1 MGAGD
6 SAVPRRFDLPASAR
20 AVMRTLYV
28 NGPATRPK
36 LVREL
41 QLSKPTMSAAMA
53 ELVRLELVRED
64 GVGWGA
70 EGRRAVEYSAAPSVG
85 HVIGVELGAT
95 VVRVAAHRLDGHR
108 IALLEKELPAGGR
121 TVDPATVAVGAA
133 LLAEL
138 RAGLANGHGPL
149 LDLVV
154 AAPTLPAGSE
164 GLDGRRIDGMDGFAA
179 ALQLP
184 GQVPWALE
192 NNANCAALA
201 EHRLG
206 VARGR
211 ESFCYLQVGVKIGAG
226 ILLNGRLLAGA
237 RGGAGELAMLP
248 FPWDARLASRRSAL
262 EDHLGAPA
270 LMRRCAQAWSAA
282 DGPVPADVPALFQAA
297 ADGVRPAL
305 RLVDQHARDIGR
317 LVVAVMAVVDPGL
330 FVLGGGVGQ
339 NQLML
344 PQVRATVQELAWD
357 VEITTTAMGAHA
369 TVLGAVHLAIERCL
383 NRMF

>member
-1 MGAGD
+1 MGVEDGAAPG
-6 SAVPRRFDLPASAR
+6 RFELPASAR
-20 AVMRTLYV
+20 SVMRTLYA
-28 NGPATRPK
+28 NGPSTRPK

-53 ELVRLELVRED
+53 ELLKLELVQED
-64 GVGWGA
+64 GVSWGD
-70 EGRRAVEYSAAPSVG
+70 EGRRAVEYSAAPAVG
-85 HVIGVELGAT
+85 HVIAIELGAT
-95 VVRVAAHRLDGHR
+95 AVRVAAHRLDGHR
-108 IALLEKELPAGGR
+108 LALLERQLPSGGR
-121 TVDPATVAVGAA
+121 TVEPASVAAGAA
-133 LLAEL
+133 LLTEL
-138 RAGLANGHGPL
+138 RAGLPDNGPL

-154 AAPTLPAGSE
+154 AAPTKPAAAE
-164 GLDGRRIDGMDGFAA
+164 GPDGRRIDGMDEFGA
-179 ALQLP
+179 ALRLP
-184 GQVPWALE
+184 DRVPWTLE
-192 NNANCAALA
+192 NNANCAAVA

-211 ESFCYLQVGVKIGAG
+211 NSFCYLQVGVKIGAG
-226 ILLNGRLLAGA
+226 ILLDGRLLSGA
-237 RGGAGELAMLP
+237 RGGAGELAVLP
-248 FPWDARLASRRSAL
+248 FPWDTRLTSRRSAL

-270 LMRRCAQAWSAA
+270 LMRRCAENWPAA

-357 VEITTTAMGAHA
+357 VEITTTAMGDHA
-369 TVLGAVHLAIERCL
+369 TVLGAAHVAIERCL
-383 NRMF
+383 SRLF